1 MESEL
6 NKEIITMNQKTI
18 TITLT
23 EEERT
28 VLLKALNELCDKTD
42 NPVEEET
49 ADNIIQK
56 AEA

>member
-1 MESEL
+1 
-6 NKEIITMNQKTI
+6 MNQKTI

>member
-1 MESEL
+1 MESES

-28 VLLKALNELCDKTD
+28 VLLIALNELCDKTD